1 MSATKC
7 KVFIGLTIRVEMI
20 SGGRPLQR
28 ENLAHADPL
37 VFKTTTF
44 DLFSPVAWAVTL
56 SEKSSINI
64 RRKSILRAFQWA
76 QDEHRTLSLSPS
88 NGGGQ

>member
-44 DLFSPVAWAVTL
+44 DLFSPVA
-56 SEKSSINI
+56 
-64 RRKSILRAFQWA
+64 
-76 QDEHRTLSLSPS
+76 
-88 NGGGQ
+88 